1 MQGRDF
7 SLRHDQIPSSVF
19 RRFYNVVDDDER
31 LYATYDALLKELWIT
46 KYWALFWSLLVLVL
60 TVMSSGFLALPM
72 WICAGF
78 VSNNMQRSYLRR
90 HGYRYVGES
99 DRSTPNSPVVA
110 VAR

>member
-1 MQGRDF
+1 MFD
-7 SLRHDQIPSSVF
+7 VF
-19 RRFYNVVDDDER
+19 QHPQNDYTVTVRRGFNW
-31 LYATYDALLKELWIT
+31 AACLLGVFWFLAKGMGL
-46 KYWALFWSLLVLVL
+46 WALFWSLLVLVL

-78 VSNNMQRSYLRR
+78 VANNMQRSYLRR

-99 DRSTPNSPVVA
+99 DRSTPNSPAVA